1 MRAVG
6 IGDEAFVGVV
16 VEDYGIVFIGIID
29 PSLHLRAR
37 ECCAS
42 WVVRRAEVDEV
53 GWEIGWSREE
63 VVGFVALEVDDFLSV
78 HERCGLVERIYRV
91 GKEDSA
97 CAFFEDIGNVGNVFA
112 NAIAD
117 SDFVE
122 VEVDIVVFVIAL

>member
-16 VEDYGIVFIGIID
+16 VEDYGIVFISIVD

-42 WVVRRAEVDEV
+42 WVVRRAEIDEV

-63 VVGFVALEVDDFLSV
+63 VVGFVALEVDDALTV
-78 HERCGLVERIYRV
+78 HKRCCFVERIDRV
-91 GKEDSA
+91 GE
-97 CAFFEDIGNVGNVFA
+97 
-112 NAIAD
+112 
-117 SDFVE
+117 
-122 VEVDIVVFVIAL
+122 